1 MSSNIEDIVDNIN
14 TIQDVS
20 EVIRDP
26 RFLNL
31 TSKERPK
38 QSGGFIDPMAMVGVI
53 GKIIMNIVVGVLVF
67 LKGLF
72 TELFWITPWKQ
83 SNRALFWKY
92 IWFSIKVG
100 FYLLVF
106 SVAGPIFIVIGIGMV
121 YSKMF
126 KKMGTDGSTLIRQ
139 RLSDARDI

>member
-1 MSSNIEDIVDNIN
+1 MSSNIEDIVENIN

-26 RFLNL
+26 RILNL
-31 TSKERPK
+31 NTERHE

-53 GKIIMNIVVGVLVF
+53 GKIIQSIIVGVLVF
-67 LKGLF
+67 LKGML
-72 TELFWITPWKQ
+72 TELFWVSPWKQ

-92 IWFSIKVG
+92 IWFCIKAG
-100 FYLLVF
+100 FYLLIF
-106 SVAGPIFIVIGIGMV
+106 SIAGPIFIVLGIGMV

-126 KKMGTDGSTLIRQ
+126 KKMGTDGTTLIRQ
-139 RLSDARDI
+139 RLSDARDT